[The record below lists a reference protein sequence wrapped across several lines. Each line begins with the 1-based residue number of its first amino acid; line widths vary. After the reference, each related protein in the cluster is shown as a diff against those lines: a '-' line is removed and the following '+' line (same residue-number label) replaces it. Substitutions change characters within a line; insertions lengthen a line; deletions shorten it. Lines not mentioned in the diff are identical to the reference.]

1 MLEPILQ
8 GLIEWLY
15 SLFEDIADYFFGD
28 IMDVLTMDMDYFRK
42 VAPIVDEISEVIL
55 ALAWAL
61 LIGNLVF
68 QLIKSMMSGAGF
80 EGEDPRILFMRTFA
94 FSFLLL
100 ASNQI
105 CEMCSSITGKVVLLL
120 SIQPTFTMF
129 TPSSAVFAAAG
140 GVNWLIAIIVGI
152 MLIFQMIKLFFD
164 IGERYVISCV
174 LTFMAPLAFAMGA
187 SKNTSD
193 IFKGWCRMYGSMNLM
208 LIMNIVFLKLIM
220 SAMANVVNSGIILW
234 VVFVLALTRVAR
246 KIDAHIA
253 KIGLNPA
260 QTGNNVGVRFPG
272 GMTMVVVRLLASLVG
287 KSAGNMKSNTGG
299 NNRPSGNHHT
309 FNGNASGNSGGNNR
323 NHTASSGHAGNT
335 NPTPQGEAN
344 VNASVN
350 NQSRVTRTNAPSG
363 ASAGRQSVNAANAN
377 GRYGTQNNSDTKTN
391 TSRETTNRE
400 NNKGNAKLNFSPS
413 VNVGYVQS
421 PAPARGTDGRVVSRQ
436 TTEGARIHTRDAGR
450 NITNTGDSDRNHTT
464 VNPPLSRNTG
474 TPETS
479 SHFSARTS
487 LDSTSVNRS
496 NHANTPQKADVN
508 ISGANG
514 GTPNVTVPAALNVQS
529 RSRIFGS
536 MAGGG
541 TVNRSQIDVSNSN
554 RREVNTVENSSAF
567 HTSNNGGNRCSGA
580 NYANTG
586 VNSSGVYSSDHHS
599 TSNSASYFSGGTNI
613 GGTERR
619 IDHEHKFGRYD
630 PAAANRKG
638 QRGYYTK
645 DVSTADSYKRGEEN
659 RKATEKRNKESLSRG
674 ASRRRHN

>member
-287 KSAGNMKSNTGG
+287 KSA
-299 NNRPSGNHHT
+299 
-309 FNGNASGNSGGNNR
+309 A
-323 NHTASSGHAGNT
+323 
-335 NPTPQGEAN
+335 
-344 VNASVN
+344 
-350 NQSRVTRTNAPSG
+350 
-363 ASAGRQSVNAANAN
+363 
-377 GRYGTQNNSDTKTN
+377 
-391 TSRETTNRE
+391 
-400 NNKGNAKLNFSPS
+400 
-413 VNVGYVQS
+413 
-421 PAPARGTDGRVVSRQ
+421 
-436 TTEGARIHTRDAGR
+436 I
-450 NITNTGDSDRNHTT
+450 
-464 VNPPLSRNTG
+464 
-474 TPETS
+474 
-479 SHFSARTS
+479 
-487 LDSTSVNRS
+487 
-496 NHANTPQKADVN
+496 
-508 ISGANG
+508 
-514 GTPNVTVPAALNVQS
+514 
-529 RSRIFGS
+529 
-536 MAGGG
+536 
-541 TVNRSQIDVSNSN
+541 
-554 RREVNTVENSSAF
+554 
-567 HTSNNGGNRCSGA
+567 
-580 NYANTG
+580 
-586 VNSSGVYSSDHHS
+586 
-599 TSNSASYFSGGTNI
+599 
-613 GGTERR
+613 
-619 IDHEHKFGRYD
+619 
-630 PAAANRKG
+630 
-638 QRGYYTK
+638 
-645 DVSTADSYKRGEEN
+645 
-659 RKATEKRNKESLSRG
+659 
-674 ASRRRHN
+674 